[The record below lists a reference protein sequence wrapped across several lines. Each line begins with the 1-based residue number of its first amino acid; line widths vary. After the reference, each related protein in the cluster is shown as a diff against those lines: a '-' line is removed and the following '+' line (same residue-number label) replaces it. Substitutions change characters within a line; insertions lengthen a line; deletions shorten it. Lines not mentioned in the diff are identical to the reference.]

1 MWHYLRSKETHK
13 TTKIVEV
20 LKELKR
26 GKVNVNK
33 NKKYNTMTIII
44 LSLKDNVLHHVS
56 NIKKNQM
63 YHGRPSSIY
72 LKQTMKQKHYILTT
86 N

>member
-1 MWHYLRSKETHK
+1 
-13 TTKIVEV
+13 
-20 LKELKR
+20 
-26 GKVNVNK
+26 
-33 NKKYNTMTIII
+33 MTIII

-72 LKQTMKQKHYILTT
+72 LKQTMKQKHCNNKLSNIKMIKEIILEDFIKKIKELTIELS
-86 N
+86 NV